1 MHCLVYSSSIWLIH
15 VQCDSFFHWFFC
27 GTSLSPSLSLYL
39 SLSIYISSH
48 LSLSLIS
55 PSISSHLSLSLSTSV
70 LSFLFQACSFLLK
83 KSWKK
88 FWTCQSSFYSS
99 AVGMEIKKCPS
110 CFKKRKCEKKIGKNF
125 VVLVPTISSLRFTFL
140 LHQSIH
146 PNLHYHLF
154 ITILNLPSHLS
165 IVWAKLLH

>member
-1 MHCLVYSSSIWLIH
+1 MFSVTH
-15 VQCDSFFHWFFC
+15 SFIGSFVEHL
-27 GTSLSPSLSLYL
+27 SLPLSLSLSLYL
-39 SLSIYISSH
+39 Y
-48 LSLSLIS
+48 LI
-55 PSISSHLSLSLSTSV
+55 SLSLSS
-70 LSFLFQACSFLLK
+70 LPLYHLISLFKYFCSFLFVSSMFILVKKKLK
-83 KSWKK
+83 KVLNLPI
-88 FWTCQSSFYSS
+88 FFLFFCR
-99 AVGMEIKKCPS
+99 GNGNKKCPS